1 MAAAGSNPVFAESEQ
16 SLVRLSGVMAHR
28 QPGLGLLTPAQGTY
42 LLNGYSIVNVVRGIS
57 ESGLKIGR

>member
-1 MAAAGSNPVFAESEQ
+1 MHTVVLLFLP
-16 SLVRLSGVMAHR
+16 SLFIVMKVINA
-28 QPGLGLLTPAQGTY
+28 LELLTPAQGTY